1 VWLPAVAALLLLTAF
16 FAVTS
21 VAVGDARTGLRVI
34 GHGFGP
40 QAAATADLY
49 FALSDM
55 DAQVADVLLIGRE
68 QTLGIGREQ
77 ALARYRQDRA
87 VADSAAVLAAELVGS
102 DPADRSTV
110 QAVLDGLGQ
119 YEQLAEQAI
128 LLDDEAGHA
137 AGPPPANVL
146 AVYRQATDLMKTGLL
161 PKAYNLTL
169 DAGTIVRH
177 TYLAERSAVL
187 AGQARVVTLG
197 VALVLVLVALQ
208 LVVAVRFRRLV
219 NLPLLLATVGLAILT
234 GLSGSMLAT
243 EAAQLDAAKVNGFD
257 AILTL
262 SRARAIG
269 NAATAD
275 ESRYLLDPGRADI
288 YTQTYLDKSQ
298 ALFYV
303 SAGSIGQYD
312 TAIAPAA
319 ADYRKGKIGFLG
331 FFGVEARGDTR
342 PADLAT
348 ILDRYVKVERDDQ
361 RMRELAASGQGKA
374 AIDVRTGDS
383 LRDFDQYDAALQSL
397 IGVHER
403 TFAGAVRAGDSAL
416 NGWDVLP
423 LASLLVAA
431 ALIVA
436 GVAPRLW
443 EYR

>member
-1 VWLPAVAALLLLTAF
+1 MWLPAVTALLLLTAF

-34 GHGFGP
+34 GHGSGP

-68 QTLGIGREQ
+68 QTLGIGRDQ
-77 ALARYRQDRA
+77 ALARYRRDRA
-87 VADSAAVLAAELVGS
+87 VADSAAVQAAELVGS

-119 YEQLAEQAI
+119 YEQLAEQAM

-177 TYLAERSAVL
+177 TYLAERSAVQ
-187 AGQARVVTLG
+187 AGQARAVTLG

-257 AILTL
+257 AILNL

-275 ESRYLLDPGRADI
+275 ESRYLLDPARADI

-303 SAGSIGQYD
+303 SAGSIAQYD
-312 TAIAPAA
+312 TAIAPAV

-348 ILDRYVKVERDDQ
+348 IVDRYVQVQRDDQ
-361 RMRELAASGQGKA
+361 RMREQAARGQGKA

-383 LRDFDQYDAALQSL
+383 LGDFDKYDAALQSL
-397 IGVHER
+397 IGVHQR

-423 LASLLVAA
+423 LASLLAAA